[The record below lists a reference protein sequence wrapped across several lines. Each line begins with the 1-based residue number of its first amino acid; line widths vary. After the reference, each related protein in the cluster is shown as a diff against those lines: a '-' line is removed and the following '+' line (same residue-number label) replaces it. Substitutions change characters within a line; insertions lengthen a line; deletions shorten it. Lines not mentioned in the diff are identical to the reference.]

1 MIFYA
6 GVESDLRQNSYQD
19 FVEVNPFLSPTL
31 MITPTDQQ
39 YDVFAGLKVKWSTS
53 RNYNI

>member
-31 MITPTDQQ
+31 MITLTDQQ
-39 YDVFAGLKVKWSTS
+39 YDVFAGLKVKLSNS
-53 RNYNI
+53 RNYNV

>member
-6 GVESDLRQNSYQD
+6 GAEGDLRQNQD

-31 MITPTDQQ
+31 MIAPTDQQ
-39 YDVFAGLKVKWSTS
+39 YDVLQV
-53 RNYNI
+53 

>member
-6 GVESDLRQNSYQD
+6 GAANDLRKNFYQD
-19 FVEVNPFLSPTL
+19 FVEVNPFLSRTL

-39 YDVFAGLKVKWSTS
+39 YDVFAGLKVKLSNS

>member
-6 GVESDLRQNSYQD
+6 GVKSDLRQNSYQD
-19 FVEVNPFLSPTL
+19 FVEVNSFLSPTL

>member
-6 GVESDLRQNSYQD
+6 GAEGDLRQNSYQD

-39 YDVFAGLKVKWSTS
+39 YDVFADLKVKLSNS